1 MILGLPGESREEMLQ
16 TVKYV
21 GESGVQGI
29 KLQLLHVLEGTDL
42 ALDYR
47 NGLFEVMTMDDYIS
61 LIKDCV
67 DILPD
72 DIVIHRL
79 TGDGPKRILIAPE
92 WTKDKKRVLNAL
104 NKELNIN

>member
-1 MILGLPGESREEMLQ
+1 M
-16 TVKYV
+16 
-21 GESGVQGI
+21 
-29 KLQLLHVLEGTDL
+29 
-42 ALDYR
+42 
-47 NGLFEVMTMDDYIS
+47 
-61 LIKDCV
+61 